1 MEIVSPKYFEGYK
14 QQIQIDFGA
23 ALMKIKEVNP
33 NPQSFT
39 FYTSV
44 AVISSSKIEGEQ
56 MEIDSYVKHKIQ
68 DVEYLPELVEKPNDL
83 FQAYLFAKNN
93 NLTKENFLQ
102 SHQLLSKHLLPEKW
116 RGVHRQNNMLVMEH
130 ETGRIQYEAAPP
142 SILKHEMEKLWND
155 INILLKQKLSPEEIF
170 YYASYI
176 HLVFVNI
183 HLFTDGNGRAARLL
197 EKWFLAEKLGETA
210 WFIQSEKY
218 YYHHI
223 SQYYKNL
230 NRLGMF
236 YDKLDYANGDKFF
249 QMLPSAINYKE

>member
-1 MEIVSPKYFEGYK
+1 MEILSNKNFEVYQ
-14 QQIQIDFGA
+14 QQIEIDFSS
-23 ALMKIKEVNP
+23 ALMDVKEMNL

-44 AVISSSKIEGEQ
+44 AVMSSSKIEGEQ

-83 FQAYLFAKNN
+83 FRAYLFAGKNN
-93 NLTKENFLQ
+93 LNKDNFLQ

-116 RGVHRQNNMLVMEH
+116 RGIYRQNNMLVMEH
-130 ETGRIQYEAAPP
+130 ETGRIQYEAARPG
-142 SILKHEMEKLWND
+142 ILTSEMEKLWKD
-155 INILLKQKLSPEEIF
+155 INVLLKQKLSPPEIF

-183 HLFTDGNGRAARLL
+183 HPFTDGNGRAARLL
-197 EKWFLAEKLGETA
+197 EKWFLAEKLGEVA
-210 WFIQSEKY
+210 WYIQSEKY
-218 YYHHI
+218 YYHHVN
-223 SQYYKNL
+223 QYYKNL

-236 YDKLDYANGDKFF
+236 YDKIDYAKAEKFL
-249 QMLPSAINYKE
+249 QMLPKAIYYKG